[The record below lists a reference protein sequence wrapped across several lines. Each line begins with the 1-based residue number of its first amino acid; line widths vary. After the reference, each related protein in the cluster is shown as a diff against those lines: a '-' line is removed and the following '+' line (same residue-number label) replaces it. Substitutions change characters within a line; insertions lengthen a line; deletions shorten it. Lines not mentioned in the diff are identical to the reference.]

1 MENILMPR
9 EICEQVLMIG
19 VYYKNN
25 APGGMAAVIQYYEK
39 YFEKL
44 HYISSWKDACKITKL
59 YYYIKAYTICLI
71 NLIFNPKIRVI
82 HIHTAA
88 DNSFWRKT
96 KFIKLAKHF
105 NKKVIIHVHASRFKD
120 FYNESTQKE
129 KIKKYLNMTDKII
142 VLSNSWRDWFIN
154 IGIDSTK
161 IIVLNNIVT
170 YPKIQ
175 QIKEDA
181 NKIKMLFLGEIG
193 KRKGVFDILTAIAR
207 NSNYYKDKI
216 IFKIGGNK
224 NEEQLQSF
232 IQSNNLQSFVKF
244 EGWIAGEKKEKL
256 LNWADIFILPSYNEG
271 LPIAILEAMSYHTAI
286 ISSPVGGIPEIIT
299 HNKNGIL
306 VTPGNTKE
314 IDEAIKYCINNPQ
327 QLQCFKTTN
336 QTIIKEFYPDFVL
349 NHLKQIYTSLLL

>member
-1 MENILMPR
+1 
-9 EICEQVLMIG
+9 MIG

-39 YFEKL
+39 YFDKL
-44 HYISSWKDACKITKL
+44 HYISSWKDGCKLTKL
-59 YYYIKAYTICLI
+59 CYYIKAYTNCLA
-71 NLIFNPKIRVI
+71 NFIFHPNIKII

-105 NKKVIIHVHASRFKD
+105 NKKVIIHIHASRFKD
-120 FYNESTQKE
+120 FYNESTRKE
-129 KIKKYLNMTDKII
+129 EIKKYLNITDKII

-175 QIKEDA
+175 QINEDP
-181 NKIKMLFLGEIG
+181 NKIKILFLGEIG
-193 KRKGVFDILTAIAR
+193 KRKGVFDILTAIAKDQ
-207 NSNYYKDKI
+207 NYYKDKI

-271 LPIAILEAMSYHTAI
+271 LPIAILEAMSYNTAI
-286 ISSPVGGIPEIIT
+286 ISSPVGGIPEIIN
-299 HNKNGIL
+299 HNKNGLL
-306 VTPGNTKE
+306 VMPGNIKE
-314 IDEAIKYCINNPQ
+314 IDEAMKYCINHPE
-327 QLQCFKTTN
+327 QLQIFKTIN
-336 QTIIKEFYPDFVL
+336 QSLIQTFYPNAVL
-349 NHLKQIYTSLLL
+349 EHLKQIYISLL